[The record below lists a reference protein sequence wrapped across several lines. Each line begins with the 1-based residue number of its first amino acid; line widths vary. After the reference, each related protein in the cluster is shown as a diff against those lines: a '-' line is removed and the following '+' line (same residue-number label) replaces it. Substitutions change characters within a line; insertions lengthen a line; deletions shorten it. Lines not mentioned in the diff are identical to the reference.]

1 MYVPKAFEENR
12 IDVMHRLIR
21 ENPLASL
28 VVQTAGGMEAN
39 HIPLH
44 VKMDGSE
51 FGTLVGHIARANP
64 LWKIF
69 NADAQVLIIFQ
80 GANTYIS
87 PSWYATKK
95 ENGKVAPTWNYTVVH
110 ASGFMRA
117 IEDPVWI
124 RELLEMLTDEH
135 EAQFTTPW
143 SVGDAPADYV
153 EKLIGAVVGIE
164 ISVSTMIG
172 KWKVSQNQPENN
184 RKSVIESLTSSSSP
198 QHQHMAELIKSN

>member
-21 ENPLASL
+21 ENPLATL

-44 VKMDGSE
+44 INMDGSE
-51 FGTLVGHIARANP
+51 FGTLVGHIARSNP

-69 NADAQVLIIFQ
+69 SAEAQVLVIFQ

-95 ENGKVAPTWNYTVVH
+95 ENGKVAPTWNYAVVH

-124 RELLEMLTDEH
+124 RDLLNTLTDEH
-135 EAQFTTPW
+135 EAQFTQPW
-143 SVGDAPADYV
+143 SVSDAPADYV
-153 EKLIGAVVGIE
+153 EKLIDAVVGIE
-164 ISVSTMIG
+164 ISISTMIG

-184 RKSVIESLTSSSSP
+184 RQSVIDNLKSSSNP
-198 QHQHMAELIKSN
+198 QDQHMAALIK